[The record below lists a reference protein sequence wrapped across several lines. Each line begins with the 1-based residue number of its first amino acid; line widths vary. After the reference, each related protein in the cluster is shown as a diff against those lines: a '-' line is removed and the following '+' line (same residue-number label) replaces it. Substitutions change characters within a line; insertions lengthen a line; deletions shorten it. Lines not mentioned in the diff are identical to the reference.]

1 MKCIHCESEWNV
13 SPGHSVS
20 IDKCPFCGMSLLHE
34 KKKFATIEDVL
45 IEMNNQFGV
54 SVLTDETKLIAYFCD
69 LAPHLAKQHRLLSAF
84 VECNGHTKI
93 AGLVDDS
100 LHEKSVCIQ
109 QIVKEMTEDMFVA
122 ESAAQTICNA
132 FFFAV
137 SGHRLGN
144 AKYIVTTEDADDH
157 DPTVMETAQRA
168 DNTTTHT
175 GQASCVVNTT
185 QQENH
190 PSVQESSHPASNPMD
205 LITALNNLKD
215 IVHPDFSVLRLIA
228 KYEEILSSEGKY
240 EQVEYKYGPYY
251 LDLSYYVQNETV
263 YAIIDYSGFAGSFV
277 RPGVVSCAGKSCPI
291 TIEAVGVNKHTGGE
305 HQFLFQISGSVINV
319 TGSGGFG
326 QKTCRKVRKSSNRGF
341 FSRWILG
348 NK

>member
-1 MKCIHCESEWNV
+1 MKCNYCESEWNV
-13 SPGHSVS
+13 SLGRSAS
-20 IDKCPFCGMSLLHE
+20 ISKCPFCGMTLLQE
-34 KKKFATIEDVL
+34 KKKFDTIEDVL
-45 IEMNNQFGV
+45 VEMNNQFGS

-69 LAPHLAKQHRLLSAF
+69 LAPHLAKQRRLLSAF

-93 AGLVDDS
+93 AGLICDS
-100 LHEKSVCIQ
+100 LHEQSVCIQ

-122 ESAAQTICNA
+122 ESAAETICNA

-144 AKYIVTTEDADDH
+144 AKHVVGTANTDNCNPVIMDAVKQDDNITTQQD
-157 DPTVMETAQRA
+157 
-168 DNTTTHT
+168 
-175 GQASCVVNTT
+175 QASSVVNATL
-185 QQENH
+185 QENH
-190 PSVQESSHPASNPMD
+190 PSAQEPSHSASNPMD

-215 IVHPDFSVLRLIA
+215 IVHPDYSVLRLIA

-251 LDLSYYVQNETV
+251 LDLTYYVQNETV
-263 YAIIDYSGFAGSFV
+263 YATIDYTGFAGSFV
-277 RPGVVSCAGKSCPI
+277 KPGVVSCAGKSCPI

-305 HQFLFQISGSVINV
+305 HQFVFQISGRVVNV

-326 QKTCRKVRKSSNRGF
+326 KKTCRKIRNSSNRGF
-341 FSRWILG
+341 FSRWMPG
-348 NK
+348 N